1 MLNVAYVVWC
11 LKVTNRE
18 ILLLLTGAVGLLFV
32 SSAVTMAVPFGIG
45 RVIDIIYTSAEDGQM
60 VEQLTRFCKILLVI
74 FIVGAI
80 ANFGRIY
87 FMQTSGS

>member
-1 MLNVAYVVWC
+1 
-11 LKVTNRE
+11 
-18 ILLLLTGAVGLLFV
+18 LLAAVGLLFV

-45 RVIDIIYTSAEDGQM
+45 RVIDIIYTSAKDGQM
-60 VEQLTRFCKILLVI
+60 VERLTYFCQILFVV

-87 FMQTSGS
+87 LMQTSGSELRMFLYLVL